1 MPGTEKY
8 TESEANPKVTPSE
21 SLAKDTK
28 VSESEC
34 TELPTVTQDTK
45 RPKITTKTKQSRK
58 RVSKPRLEPN
68 PPETIE
74 NSGDFDQTAFP
85 RELKMGSKRP
95 RKSAEV
101 KEDLSHDGKRQKMT
115 TTTKPSPKQIPE
127 PHSESNAPEVIIIAE
142 ESMESKANKLE
153 SFQINAELPKSQP
166 QILIINVKETNISTD
181 LDRTTFKSDL
191 KIGSKRARESTELKQ
206 DSIHDGKRLKV
217 ASKLTKPS
225 WKRIP
230 TPHPKLNAPEV
241 IIQSDDSGESKAN
254 QGESSKKNPQQPKPQ
269 S

>member
-1 MPGTEKY
+1 
-8 TESEANPKVTPSE
+8 
-21 SLAKDTK
+21 
-28 VSESEC
+28 
-34 TELPTVTQDTK
+34 
-45 RPKITTKTKQSRK
+45 
-58 RVSKPRLEPN
+58 
-68 PPETIE
+68 
-74 NSGDFDQTAFP
+74 
-85 RELKMGSKRP
+85 MGSKRP

-115 TTTKPSPKQIPE
+115 TTKPSAKQILE
-127 PHSESNAPEVIIIAE
+127 PHSKSNAPEVIIIAE
-142 ESMESKANKLE
+142 ESMESKANKDE

-225 WKRIP
+225 RKRIP
-230 TPHPKLNAPEV
+230 TPHPKLNAPEANIV
-241 IIQSDDSGESKAN
+241 QEFGIKAINTIQGALGEKGPLVN
-254 QGESSKKNPQQPKPQ
+254 KEEQIWNYE
-269 S
+269 